1 MATTFKEYTLSEVLP
16 EGPYYTE
23 FDFSGYYTDAEGT
36 THEVTVFTGRYFK
49 EQALMLFGNR
59 KMYLPEVFVDA
70 MSYFQFMF
78 GQWKESRKALYFKQ
92 AYAYTLKYNPIEN
105 YSSYEHMYDDIT
117 THEKGTYTER
127 TNTGNKDKTTITPY
141 DKETVETTPFSKETT
156 ETTPYQ
162 LEKTET
168 KPANY
173 TNTHSKKAFNS
184 ADWSETDK
192 DVQSGSEAV
201 EKSYTGTEKI
211 EHYYEEGDTT
221 KTEKTYEGTHITETE
236 HLGSYKDTQGGTDT
250 DRHQYTL
257 TRTGNIGVMTP
268 AEMLQK
274 EYDALSQDLAFRA
287 LCEFIDRYTYYCDS
301 IEGWW

>member
-1 MATTFKEYTLSEVLP
+1 MNLKLKEYSLLEILP
-16 EGPYYTE
+16 EGPDYST
-23 FDFSGYYTDAEGT
+23 FAFSGFYTDLEGE
-36 THEVTVFTGRYFK
+36 THSV
-49 EQALMLFGNR
+49 
-59 KMYLPEVFVDA
+59 EVFNGAYFVEHAAFLYGSRKIMLPDNALSAAA
-70 MSYFQFMF
+70 MFAELFT
-78 GQWKESRKALYFKQ
+78 QWKNSRKNLYFKQ
-92 AYAYTLKYNPIEN
+92 AYAYILKYNPIEN
-105 YSSYEHMYDDIT
+105 YSSYEHMTDDIT
-117 THEKGTYTER
+117 THEKGSYTER

-141 DKETVETTPFSKETT
+141 EKETVETTPYAKETT

-168 KPANY
+168 KPTNY

-211 EHYYEEGDTT
+211 EHYYEDGDTT

-236 HLGSYKDTQGGTDT
+236 HLGSYKDQQGGTDT

-257 TRTGNIGVMTP
+257 TRSGNIGVMT
-268 AEMLQK
+268 ASQMLQS
-274 EYDALSQDLAFRA
+274 EYEGLKQDLAFRA
-287 LCEFIDRYTYYCDS
+287 FIEFIDRFTYYA
-301 IEGWW
+301 EGVS